1 MESNR
6 LYRKLPL
13 LWVLCFALVL
23 PLTEARSAERIST
36 AFSTRVRLDVKAS
49 TPIHQRVKSLCER
62 ELSAIP
68 DVKLSS
74 EDPSLVMRITVI
86 QQPGD
91 NQVTVAAVILTAINN
106 KKLMDLFTT
115 RCSQSTSQELV
126 EVLDQASANLTV
138 YRTTWLQ
145 TSRVDDLDDVAA
157 KLVSQFN
164 SEYVNEL
171 REAHKTREAYRQSRG
186 TTR

>member
-1 MESNR
+1 M
-6 LYRKLPL
+6 YRKLPL
-13 LWVLCFALVL
+13 SLVLCLALAL
-23 PLTEARSAERIST
+23 PLTGAMPAERTST
-36 AFSTRVRLDVKAS
+36 AFSTRVRLDVTAS
-49 TPIHQRVKSLCER
+49 TPIHQRVKSLFER
-62 ELSAIP
+62 ELNALP
-68 DVKLSS
+68 GVKLTG
-74 EDPSLVMRITVI
+74 EDPNLVMRVTVI

-91 NQVTVAAVILTAINN
+91 SQVTVAAVILTAINN

-126 EVLDQASANLTV
+126 DLLDQTSANLTV

-145 TSRVDDLDDVAA
+145 SSRLDDLDGVAA

-164 SEYVNEL
+164 TEYVSEL
-171 REAHKTREAYRQSRG
+171 REAHRVRESYRQPRG